1 MSKFMVSALGW
12 VYLVIVLDWFT
23 KKVVG
28 WHISLRNKTEDW
40 RLALAIAINLEFP
53 FGVRGILSG

>member
-1 MSKFMVSALGW
+1 MVSALGW

-40 RLALAIAINLEFP
+40 RLALAMAINRESP